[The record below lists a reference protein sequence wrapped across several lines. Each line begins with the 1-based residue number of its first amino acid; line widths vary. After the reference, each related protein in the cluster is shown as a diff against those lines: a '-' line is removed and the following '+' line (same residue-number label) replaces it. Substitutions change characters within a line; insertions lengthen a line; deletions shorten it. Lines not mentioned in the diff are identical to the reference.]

1 MKNNFVHRGYQLT
14 EKDFFTDLTN
24 CITMS
29 YYSFNIKEILQK
41 AKERY
46 SKEKTAAYYLQHKE
60 AIFTTQKKKSQRMD
74 TKICQKK
81 KKTRLKSSKEKDI
94 SN

>member
-1 MKNNFVHRGYQLT
+1 MKNNFAHRSYQLT

-60 AIFTTQKKKSQRMD
+60 AIFTTQKRKVKEW
-74 TKICQKK
+74 IQKFVK
-81 KKTRLKSSKEKDI
+81 RRKRQD
-94 SN
+94 

>member
-1 MKNNFVHRGYQLT
+1 
-14 EKDFFTDLTN
+14 
-24 CITMS
+24 MS

-60 AIFTTQKKKSQRMD
+60 AIKEKS
-74 TKICQKK
+74 KNGYKN
-81 KKTRLKSSKEKDI
+81 LSKEEKDKI
-94 SN
+94 KEYQRKRYQQLIQYKKETLQNK

>member
-1 MKNNFVHRGYQLT
+1 MKNNFAHRGYQLT

-60 AIFTTQKKKSQRMD
+60 AIFTTQKRQVKEW
-74 TKICQKK
+74 IQKFVK
-81 KKTRLKSSKEKDI
+81 RRKRQD
-94 SN
+94 

>member
-1 MKNNFVHRGYQLT
+1 
-14 EKDFFTDLTN
+14 
-24 CITMS
+24 MS

-81 KKTRLKSSKEKDI
+81 KKTRLKSTKEKDI
-94 SN
+94 SNWFSTKKKHYKINEFCFCSV